1 MKNRIFLAL
10 SLCAGA
16 FLFTSC
22 WWLFSDSG
30 SLVTVEGSASW
41 TYDSSTPWVKV
52 DTSVK
57 TVRLYDVPSGSR
69 IYLAK
74 TNISDKQIDR
84 DYVQYVSETGTKGI
98 NLSNKGESVSSVIS
112 SVRSVLDED
121 SVESGASGGNEWH
134 CYIPKD
140 IPSTKDAGRSVNVVV
155 EDEPTEYCTSAG
167 YKCGDY
173 AYFYIDTTTDSSGS
187 ISGYKLAKCYLRSQG
202 SYCNVWVVDGYYS
215 TDSGTKCYYYYDDS
229 SSEGVTR
236 STSYTVDTSC
246 KVTSKQVAYIGN
258 KFETMYKPITNLFGS
273 PCEKIYNMNTGNW
286 VDMQYYDDTWYED
299 CAITDPVN
307 IVIYDIASD
316 GKDGGTMGYF
326 WAKDYFSNTEV
337 HCSDYSSDS
346 SAKYSNEGKFFY
358 VDSYF
363 VNEEEE
369 ETIYTLAHEFQH
381 MCEYNEKAVKHN
393 ISLDTAYQEMQSM
406 ICEDVMASMIANFSD
421 TTSSDAGPIV
431 RLPHFAG
438 SYIYCGL
445 GEYSEP
451 LTLSYATAYAFG
463 AFLIRNYGG
472 TDFIKALVTNKYAN
486 MESVL
491 AAIKSA
497 TGKSMTVE
505 EVLRDFALACTCEE
519 SSATNFPTFNLD
531 ASLTS
536 SSGCDYYDYIKST
549 TDTYYYPIDAIEMFD
564 LNSMLGTNY
573 SGVKAMNGNGRDGY
587 LYYYSYTGPVKYLY
601 SAVGELQPYG
611 MTLHYLGTKDSNSYA
626 LINFGLSK
634 VNKNQC
640 LYIVVD
646 N

>member
-1 MKNRIFLAL
+1 MKNRIFLTL

-22 WWLFSDSG
+22 WWLLG
-30 SLVTVEGSASW
+30 GNGQLVTANESLSW
-41 TYDSSTPWVKV
+41 SYDCSTPWVKV
-52 DTSVK
+52 DASVK
-57 TVRLYDVPSGSR
+57 DIKLYNVPSGSR

-84 DYVQYVSETGTKGI
+84 DYVQSVSETGTKGI
-98 NLSNKGESVSSVIS
+98 KLSNKVESVSSVIS
-112 SVRSVLDED
+112 SVRSVLAED
-121 SVESGASGGNEWH
+121 SVESSASSGNEWH

-140 IPSTKDAGRSVNVVV
+140 IPSTKTAGRSVNVVV
-155 EDEPTEYCTSAG
+155 EDELTEYCTSAG
-167 YKCGDY
+167 YECGDY
-173 AYFYIDTTTDSSGS
+173 AYFYIDTSTDSSGS
-187 ISGYKLAKCYLRSQG
+187 ISGYKIAKCYLRSKG
-202 SYCNVWVVDGYYS
+202 TYCNVWVVDGYYS
-215 TDSGTKCYYYYDDS
+215 EDNGTKYYYNYDS
-229 SSEGVTR
+229 SKNDFGRAS
-236 STSYTVDTSC
+236 SYTVDSAC
-246 KVTSKQVAYIGN
+246 KVSLEQVAHIGN
-258 KFETMYKPITNLFGS
+258 KFDTMYKPITNLFGS
-273 PCEKIYNMNTGNW
+273 PCEKIYNMNTGKW

-299 CAITDPVN
+299 CPITDPVN
-307 IVIYDIASD
+307 IVIYDIAGD
-316 GKDGGTMGYF
+316 GKNGGTMGYF

-337 HCSDYSSDS
+337 HCSGYSSDS

-381 MCEYNEKAVKHN
+381 MCEYNEKAVKYN

-421 TTSSDAGPIV
+421 TTSSEAGPLA

-438 SYIYCGL
+438 SYTYCGL

-451 LTLSYATAYAFG
+451 VTLSYAAAYAFG

-472 TDFIKALVTNKYAN
+472 TDFIRELVTNKYAN

-497 TGKSMTVE
+497 SGKSMTVE

-519 SSATNFPTFNLD
+519 SSASDFPTFNPE

-536 SSGCDYYDYIKST
+536 STGCSYYDYTKST
-549 TDTYYYPIDAIEMFD
+549 TDTYYYPIDAIKMFD
-564 LNSMLGTNY
+564 LNSMLDTKY
-573 SGVKAMNGNGRDGY
+573 SGLQAMNGKSGY

-601 SAVGELQPYG
+601 SVVGELQPYG
-611 MTLHYLGTKDSNSYA
+611 MSLHYLGTRDSSYPYA
-626 LINFGLSK
+626 LINFDLSR